1 MSVDEFDKDG
11 NVMKTHTVVNKYR
24 FKLMG
29 DSSPEFMPLDRHLF
43 NDVKL
48 ATTRNVSLTRML
60 PNDDNTKFWFNTPKR
75 VFQSLA
81 KTWQY
86 SPTHSRIVEDI
97 FGFYI
102 SIDLV
107 VESKGIFVDLNV
119 RNGRRLLNFGTGS
132 ESTKQRAR
140 PTRSKEASMEKLQDL
155 HPDAMWCGNKVVSNI
170 VRCWQ

>member
-1 MSVDEFDKDG
+1 
-11 NVMKTHTVVNKYR
+11 
-24 FKLMG
+24 
-29 DSSPEFMPLDRHLF
+29 MPLDRHLF

-48 ATTRNVSLTRML
+48 ATTRDVSLTRML
-60 PNDDNTKFWFNTPKR
+60 PNDDNRKFWFNTPKR
-75 VFQSLA
+75 AFQSLA

-86 SPTHSRIVEDI
+86 SPPPSRVVEDI

-107 VESKGIFVDLNV
+107 VESKGTFVDLNV